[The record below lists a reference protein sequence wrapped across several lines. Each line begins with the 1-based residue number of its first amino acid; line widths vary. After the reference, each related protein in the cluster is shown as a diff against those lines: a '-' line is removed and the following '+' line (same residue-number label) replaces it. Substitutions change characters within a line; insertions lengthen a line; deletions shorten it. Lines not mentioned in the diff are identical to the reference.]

1 MTRGKLA
8 VGKGR
13 SAGHGSAAGVCG
25 QSAMEGRKEE
35 KDMER
40 KGFTLWFTGL
50 PSSGKSTLADDLA
63 PKLRKMGMKVERLD
77 GDVVRKTLT
86 RDLGF
91 SKEDRQKNLE
101 RVTFVAKLL
110 SRNGV
115 AVLAAFV
122 SPYNDIRHWIR
133 QEHEGNFILVFVKTP
148 VEVCMERDPRGN
160 YQKALAGKIKDFTGV
175 DDPFEEPDDA
185 DIVVDTVRYDVEE
198 CNRQI
203 VERLREMGWLK

>member
-1 MTRGKLA
+1 
-8 VGKGR
+8 
-13 SAGHGSAAGVCG
+13 
-25 QSAMEGRKEE
+25 MEH
-35 KDMER
+35 

-63 PKLRKMGMKVERLD
+63 PKLRKMGLNVERLD

-101 RVTFVAKLL
+101 RVTFVAKML

-122 SPYNDIRHWIR
+122 SPYNDIRHWMR
-133 QEHEGNFILVFVKTP
+133 AEHETGNFILVYVKTP

-160 YQKALAGKIKDFTGV
+160 YKKALAGKIKDFTGV

-185 DIVVDTVRYDVEE
+185 DIVVDTVANDVEE

-203 VERLREMGWLK
+203 IRWLSEKGWL